1 MKSVLRLRPVL
12 IEELFVRNCIRNFQI
27 TSRAFFFHFQI
38 FHFFSKCWNADRSS
52 YIILHSVKFPK
63 FGNVS
68 CFFFLLRRK
77 EIWGKRCS
85 IRTAPTGKYE
95 LRRSLRPAPL
105 FLVTAGVLYCFT
117 VLQMD
122 VSFGTAAPPLWG
134 QTTGI

>member
-68 CFFFLLRRK
+68 CFFFSFKKEGNLGETLFDKNGPYRK
-77 EIWGKRCS
+77 
-85 IRTAPTGKYE
+85 IRTSAVVTPSSPVSCYS
-95 LRRSLRPAPL
+95 RRPVL
-105 FLVTAGVLYCFT
+105 LYC
-117 VLQMD
+117 
-122 VSFGTAAPPLWG
+122 TADG
-134 QTTGI
+134 C